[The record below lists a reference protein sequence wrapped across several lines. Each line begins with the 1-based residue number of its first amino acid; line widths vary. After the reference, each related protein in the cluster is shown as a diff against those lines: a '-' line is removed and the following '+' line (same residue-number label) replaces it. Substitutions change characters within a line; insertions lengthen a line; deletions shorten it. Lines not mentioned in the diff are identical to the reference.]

1 VRAAEGDAWQV
12 HGALRAGVQELRG
25 IRLMASGLG
34 HAQYNNGDVHA
45 ADADVEGAR
54 AWYAALGVPWGLRV
68 PAEYDWPHGR
78 LLFHKRLMGLQRL
91 RPSPPADIRVADDF
105 ETVVAVDA
113 AAFGGSAREWL
124 APQFGAPRYETAL
137 GFLDG
142 RAVATGYSVRSDGPA
157 GPSLYIAGVGVLPE
171 ARGRGLGAALT
182 SWLIAR
188 GFARGATLAHLHPDD
203 DAAARLYGRLGFA
216 EVPGFNVFVNQ

>member
-1 VRAAEGDAWQV
+1 
-12 HGALRAGVQELRG
+12 
-25 IRLMASGLG
+25 MASGLG

-54 AWYAALGVPWGLRV
+54 AWYAALGVPWGMRV

-78 LLFHKRLMGLQRL
+78 LLFRKRLMGLQRL
-91 RPSPPADIRVADDF
+91 RPAPSADIRVADDF
-105 ETVVAVDA
+105 EAVVAVDA

-137 GFLDG
+137 GFLGG
-142 RAVATGYSVRSDGPA
+142 RPVATGYSVRSDGRA
-157 GPSLYIAGVGVLPE
+157 GPSLYIAGVGVRPE

-188 GFARGATLAHLHPDD
+188 GFERGATLAHLHPDD
-203 DAAARLYGRLGFA
+203 EAAARLYGRLGFA